1 MLGLSSPRQFRLRKD
16 AERALAEIIEDG
28 GNPAEY
34 RIEEHPSG
42 GFVIA
47 VLDDDGKDV
56 TGVIDS

>member
-1 MLGLSSPRQFRLRKD
+1 MPGLSSLRQFRLRKY
-16 AERALAEIIEDG
+16 AEKALAEIIQDG

-34 RIEEHPSG
+34 RIEKHPSG

-56 TGVIDS
+56 MGVIDS